1 MNGATSRTMS
11 SHDDKP
17 MASHLPVGE
26 TWIVVASQSQARL
39 FRYMGLKSGLKL
51 IEKIQHPEGR
61 LLDRELGG
69 DRPGRS
75 FSSVGHGGRS
85 AYSEEHGPHEE
96 VALDFARALAE
107 KLRAAHGRNEFSAL
121 MLVAESRFLGMLK
134 SCLDE
139 QTSKALVATLDREYH
154 QKSSSEL
161 SRKIDEYLVS
171 A

>member
-1 MNGATSRTMS
+1 MS